1 MGCCAAKVESP
12 ERASI
17 APTRKRVAFS
27 TNESQGSRGVLKE
40 LESDNGSGSTLHEES
55 SALRQRKPS
64 FDNEDLDRK
73 LVRVA
78 SDATEPQNDVERL
91 ATQQTTMFDLSGTI
105 GRFVDQQITSEACS
119 EASET
124 SAWNPK
130 GNKRATVAP
139 PSRYAPVKSIYA
151 TAAKS
156 SHSLCLSAD
165 TVCHPAFFS
174 NDSFCVSLPSTSTMR
189 MDRPRP
195 TNMPPAIEV
204 PSNDDLLQS
213 SIPPFRYQRSFSSM
227 SPSPDASSASIPFN
241 SPALPTTPPPKNQ
254 HIPRLSLEKLPK
266 CRLLSFSLREGSIP
280 SSREP
285 ATRPQQALESRDAAP
300 LGSASQDISEA
311 GEVDNGNREVGGV
324 GAQGATR
331 PRHPQAEAPTGDPE
345 DYPEHPDRSPID

>member
-254 HIPRLSLEKLPK
+254 HIPRLSLEKV
-266 CRLLSFSLREGSIP
+266 R
-280 SSREP
+280 
-285 ATRPQQALESRDAAP
+285 
-300 LGSASQDISEA
+300 
-311 GEVDNGNREVGGV
+311 
-324 GAQGATR
+324 AQ
-331 PRHPQAEAPTGDPE
+331 PTA
-345 DYPEHPDRSPID
+345 